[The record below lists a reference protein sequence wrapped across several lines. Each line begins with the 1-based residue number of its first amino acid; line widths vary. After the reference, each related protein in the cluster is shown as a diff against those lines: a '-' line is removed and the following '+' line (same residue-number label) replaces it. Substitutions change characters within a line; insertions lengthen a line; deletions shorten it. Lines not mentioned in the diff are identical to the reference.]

1 MDNRRGGALGMGSVS
16 ILAIFVV
23 LCLTTLAALSLVGA
37 HADYTLAQNNAR
49 ASASYYAADASAE
62 GKLQEIL
69 LETEQNHAWQTSLQ
83 SKGYTVVTQGE
94 TTLVAFALPI
104 DANRRLCV
112 EVPLRVDA
120 AGAPQLERRRWQVQV
135 DQPAQSEAPLN
146 LL

>member
-37 HADYTLAQNNAR
+37 HADYTLAQKNAR

-69 LETEQNHAWQTSLQ
+69 LETEQ
-83 SKGYTVVTQGE
+83 
-94 TTLVAFALPI
+94 
-104 DANRRLCV
+104 RLR
-112 EVPLRVDA
+112 L
-120 AGAPQLERRRWQVQV
+120 
-135 DQPAQSEAPLN
+135 S
-146 LL
+146 